1 MWRYLEQRGELA
13 AQLGHG
19 RGGNQPPAQS
29 SDGEVRAELTR
40 QRDRMQSTV
49 LRLRADL
56 EHAEQTRRRES
67 QQSRSELG
75 ALLGDVGYA

>member
-1 MWRYLEQRGELA
+1 
-13 AQLGHG
+13 
-19 RGGNQPPAQS
+19 
-29 SDGEVRAELTR
+29 
-40 QRDRMQSTV
+40 MQSTV

-75 ALLGDVGYA
+75 ALLGDVGYAEAQADA

>member
-1 MWRYLEQRGELA
+1 ML
-13 AQLGHG
+13 
-19 RGGNQPPAQS
+19 
-29 SDGEVRAELTR
+29 AELTR

-75 ALLGDVGYA
+75 ALLGDVGQPEAQAQAYAYAYA